1 MTAKRKFREFFKK
14 VYNSYLLATISGL
27 GLGVSKMSKFQ
38 DTKMAVIACLMSKR
52 SEFAVVVGEVVEML
66 RGGCGLTALT
76 RRRSKSGLRERL
88 RSVRRSASQA

>member
-27 GLGVSKMSKFQ
+27 GLGKMSKFQ